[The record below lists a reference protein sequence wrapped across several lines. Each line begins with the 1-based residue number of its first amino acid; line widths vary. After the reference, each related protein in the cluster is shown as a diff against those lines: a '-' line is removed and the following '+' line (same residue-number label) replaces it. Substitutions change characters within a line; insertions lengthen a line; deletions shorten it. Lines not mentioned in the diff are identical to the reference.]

1 MPPGLTTGR
10 LKEGAC
16 FLTSLPRFATGRIQ
30 DGVTGRARS
39 ARIEGGPGPR
49 ARTTTPA
56 GCQHRWIDHCHSTGS
71 VPSSPHPACPP
82 ARPDEGV
89 TKRGNRFRSRQPAA
103 PTMTPGFAKLELDS
117 RPSHRREGFVTTA
130 TGPSIDLLLEINTA
144 FNSRDVDRIMA
155 FFADDATFQMARG
168 PEPCGRRVFG

>member
-30 DGVTGRARS
+30 DGVTGRMRS

-56 GCQHRWIDHCHSTGS
+56 SCQHRSIDHCHSTGLM
-71 VPSSPHPACPP
+71 PSSPHPAC
-82 ARPDEGV
+82 ACVLRPDEGV
-89 TKRGNRFRSRQPAA
+89 PK
-103 PTMTPGFAKLELDS
+103 
-117 RPSHRREGFVTTA
+117 RRE
-130 TGPSIDLLLEINTA
+130 P
-144 FNSRDVDRIMA
+144 NSLSALVA
-155 FFADDATFQMARG
+155 PADDAG
-168 PEPCGRRVFG
+168 VPEIGA